1 VLGRQA
7 PRGDDGQFG
16 HCPFSPRGRRLQLGS
31 AALYSRGSH
40 MIRKLL
46 VLGLILGVGFWVV
59 KKTSAFSYARAL
71 WCNVT
76 AQAKDS
82 VPTEVEL
89 NRVRH
94 EIAQMDR
101 DISNMLRPIAEH
113 MATINRLKKDIQ
125 NTRANLA
132 DQKTILLAMAKDM
145 EHNPTTVE
153 YGGERYSADR
163 IRNKLQ
169 RDFDSYKRSEANL
182 RSQEKLL
189 DAKERALTATRE
201 QLTKMVNKKKE
212 YEIRLAQLEADEET
226 LKIARMG
233 TKVKIDD
240 SRATEIEAI
249 LSHIEHRHDVQR
261 AELDLLNSPQA
272 HDFIPVD
279 QRTRPAGKVEP
290 TEVRNYLE
298 GTPTATPATVGRN

>member
-1 VLGRQA
+1 
-7 PRGDDGQFG
+7 
-16 HCPFSPRGRRLQLGS
+16 
-31 AALYSRGSH
+31 

-46 VLGLILGVGFWVV
+46 VLGLILGVGFWLV

-71 WCNVT
+71 WGHVT

-82 VPTEVEL
+82 VPTQVEL
-89 NRVRH
+89 DRVRL

-145 EHNPTTVE
+145 EHNPATVE
-153 YGGERYSADR
+153 YDGQRYSAER

-201 QLTKMVNKKKE
+201 QLAKMVNKKKE

-226 LKIARMG
+226 LRVARMG
-233 TKVKIDD
+233 TKIKLDD
-240 SRATEIEAI
+240 SRATEIETI
-249 LSHIEHRHDVQR
+249 LSHIEHRHEVQR
-261 AELDLLNSPQA
+261 AELDLLSSPQA